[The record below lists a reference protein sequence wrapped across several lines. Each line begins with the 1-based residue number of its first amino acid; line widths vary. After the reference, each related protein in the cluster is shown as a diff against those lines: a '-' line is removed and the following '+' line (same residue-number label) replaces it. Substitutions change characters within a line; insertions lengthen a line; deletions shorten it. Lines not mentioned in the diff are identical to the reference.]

1 MSPLRL
7 LLASALCLSLVAGRE
22 GANHLVGPGA
32 LSTYGGGGGRRR
44 AASYVRVQD
53 PAAGFFVGGSSNE
66 GVNGLYART
75 ERLPA
80 SLKGTQRRFSLL
92 YFHMDSGWHLGF
104 VESADDA
111 RASEMEWVFID
122 AAGRDRMFLSENT
135 LIPAA
140 GERWSKASREP
151 ERRRSRWTPSSW
163 SWYPSAADEEPA
175 SEETRVEAAPR
186 LGTDA
191 NDVDELPWQLIA
203 VLSDDMLSN
212 LAGHKRHHD
221 ARVASALNCHPPT
234 APAGAES
241 EDIAPPPRGDFGRR
255 PPRETG
261 GRGGRSGEPRGSG
274 GALRRRRRGGS
285 GGARTRR

>member
-92 YFHMDSGWHLGF
+92 YFHMDSGWHLA
-104 VESADDA
+104 SSSPPTTRA
-111 RASEMEWVFID
+111 RPRWSGSSSTPR
-122 AAGRDRMFLSENT
+122 AGTAVPVREHAH
-135 LIPAA
+135 PAA
-140 GERWSKASREP
+140 ASAGPRLPASPAPSIEVD
-151 ERRRSRWTPSSW
+151 PSSW
-163 SWYPSAADEEPA
+163 SGTLGRGRGA
-175 SEETRVEAAPR
+175 SFRGDARRSGTR

-203 VLSDDMLSN
+203 VLSDDML
-212 LAGHKRHHD
+212 
-221 ARVASALNCHPPT
+221 
-234 APAGAES
+234 E
-241 EDIAPPPRGDFGRR
+241 F
-255 PPRETG
+255 
-261 GRGGRSGEPRGSG
+261 G
-274 GALRRRRRGGS
+274 GA
-285 GGARTRR
+285 

>member
-1 MSPLRL
+1 MSTSSPPPRVGVVLIVGGWTRG
-7 LLASALCLSLVAGRE
+7 CPR
-22 GANHLVGPGA
+22 HLVGPGA

-92 YFHMDSGWHLGF
+92 YVHMDSGWHLGF

-151 ERRRSRWTPSSW
+151 APAVDRGGPPAAVVVPLGRGRGASFRGDARRSGTPPRHRRERRGR
-163 SWYPSAADEEPA
+163 A
-175 SEETRVEAAPR
+175 
-186 LGTDA
+186 
-191 NDVDELPWQLIA
+191 PWQLIA

-241 EDIAPPPRGDFGRR
+241 EDIVPPPPPRGDFGR
-255 PPRETG
+255 
-261 GRGGRSGEPRGSG
+261 
-274 GALRRRRRGGS
+274 
-285 GGARTRR
+285 

>member
-1 MSPLRL
+1 MPTIW
-7 LLASALCLSLVAGRE
+7 SAPAPCRRTAGAGE
-22 GANHLVGPGA
+22 GA
-32 LSTYGGGGGRRR
+32 R

-122 AAGRDRMFLSENT
+122 AAGGDRMFLSENT

-140 GERWSKASREP
+140 GERWSRLPASPSAVDRGGP
-151 ERRRSRWTPSSW
+151 PARGRGTPRPRTRSQLPRRRASKRH
-163 SWYPSAADEEPA
+163 PA
-175 SEETRVEAAPR
+175 SAPMR
-186 LGTDA
+186 TTWTSS
-191 NDVDELPWQLIA
+191 P
-203 VLSDDMLSN
+203 
-212 LAGHKRHHD
+212 
-221 ARVASALNCHPPT
+221 
-234 APAGAES
+234 
-241 EDIAPPPRGDFGRR
+241 
-255 PPRETG
+255 
-261 GRGGRSGEPRGSG
+261 GSSS
-274 GALRRRRRGGS
+274 RC
-285 GGARTRR
+285 